1 MSRIL
6 SAAAGL
12 SVGALLFWLALRGAH
27 PDMVLGAVRRFEWEW
42 TPVLLLLPVA
52 DLWLRALRWRL
63 LLSHAVDARPWV
75 LFKLEAVGL
84 CLNNLLFMRLGELA
98 RAVLGGIELETH
110 AFSVLATILIERLCD
125 AAALFA
131 LFAVVPGVL
140 GVPVERSWGATAA
153 VLAAAG
159 VAAIAAAAL
168 SERWLVELSRQRL
181 ARWPRAA
188 HLASD
193 LAAGAGGLR
202 SPGAWWRVAG
212 LSLGLWLLDA
222 GMFWSS
228 ARALDLEPELG
239 FGRAVVLVTGA
250 AASTSLP
257 AAPGAFGNF
266 EAAVKWLLV
275 RFGTE
280 PGAAFAYAAFTHLV
294 MYTVVTGLGI
304 VFLYRLGHTME
315 GLKRAVEALSH
326 ARHPGGKT

>member
-1 MSRIL
+1 MRRTL

-12 SVGALLFWLALRGAH
+12 GVGALLFWLALRGAH
-27 PDMVLGAVRRFEWEW
+27 PGLVLGAIKRYEWEW
-42 TPVLLLLPVA
+42 TPVLLLVPAA
-52 DLWLRALRWRL
+52 DLWLRALRWKH
-63 LLSHAVDARPWV
+63 LLSHAVDARPWT

-98 RAVLGGIELETH
+98 RALLAGLELETH
-110 AFSVLATILIERLCD
+110 AFAVLATILIERLCD

-131 LFAVVPGVL
+131 LFATVPWLLGAPLEPSWHAMAGVL
-140 GVPVERSWGATAA
+140 SAA
-153 VLAAAG
+153 ILC
-159 VAAIAAAAL
+159 AIAAAAL
-168 SERWLVELSRQRL
+168 SERWLAALAHERL
-181 ARWPRAA
+181 ARWPRLA

-202 SPGAWWRVAG
+202 SPGAWWRVAA

-228 ARALDLEPELG
+228 ARALDLEPQLG
-239 FGRAVVLVTGA
+239 FGRAVVVVTGA
-250 AASTSLP
+250 AAATSLP

-266 EAAVKWLLV
+266 EAAVKWMLV

-294 MYTVVTGLGI
+294 LYTVVTGLGI
-304 VFLYRLGHTME
+304 VFLYRLGHTIE
-315 GLKRAVEALSH
+315 GLKKAVEALAH
-326 ARHPGGKT
+326 ARRPGSKT